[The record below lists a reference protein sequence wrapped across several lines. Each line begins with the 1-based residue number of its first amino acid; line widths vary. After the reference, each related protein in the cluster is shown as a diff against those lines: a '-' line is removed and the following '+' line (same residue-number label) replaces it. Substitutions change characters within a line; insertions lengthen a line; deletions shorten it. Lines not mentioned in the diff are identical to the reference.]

1 MHRLVEQVSGV
12 HALERRQNVGFLY
25 AGLETHKAADG
36 QRQGGVEV
44 QLLRHVA
51 NAQIGLT
58 LQRAGGRFDQSQHH
72 AHQRR
77 LARAVRTQQR
87 ENTAGCRLRE
97 MFDSTLRLPKATE
110 IFLALSV

>member
-77 LARAVRTQQR
+77 LARAVPDP
-87 ENTAGCRLRE
+87 A
-97 MFDSTLRLPKATE
+97 A
-110 IFLALSV
+110 